1 MVKRVNKVRKSAI
14 LEHLLD
20 LERQIRTELAR
31 ASMERRAGQKEG
43 RSPVS
48 RKRKETVAI
57 DGDGAIAPNFRDGLR
72 ETEILSAGV
81 KSAQEGVKVAV

>member
-31 ASMERRAGQKEG
+31 ASMERKAAGQKDV
-43 RSPVS
+43 RSPGS
-48 RKRKETVAI
+48 RTRDESLAGN
-57 DGDGAIAPNFRDGLR
+57 GDGAIVP
-72 ETEILSAGV
+72 EV
-81 KSAQEGVKVAV
+81 AQRYLH